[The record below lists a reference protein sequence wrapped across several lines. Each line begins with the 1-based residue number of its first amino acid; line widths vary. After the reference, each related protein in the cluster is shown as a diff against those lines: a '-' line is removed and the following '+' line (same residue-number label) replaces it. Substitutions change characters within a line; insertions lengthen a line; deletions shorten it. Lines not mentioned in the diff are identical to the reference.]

1 MESRGNYVSTKFPTF
16 HLTAFFIEVTDH
28 NGCFVCADTSLFYT
42 QWYQRTSRLLTVS
55 RCLNAV
61 RLTEQTP
68 GLASLEKT
76 ANRWLVLNGARV
88 CVCVLPS
95 VCFAWVKNWIVGE
108 NKLSQVTWPSYWH
121 SPNLMG
127 SIINVGHFP
136 TYWARRASG
145 TVRWRDWGFDISQ
158 IASDWS
164 SPLPHR
170 KKEMKRDKWISS
182 PLQKC
187 SPPSLL
193 PQPCD
198 SEALRSICPYRM
210 FS

>member
-1 MESRGNYVSTKFPTF
+1 MPECSAIDWIDSWTC
-16 HLTAFFIEVTDH
+16 VTGE
-28 NGCFVCADTSLFYT
+28 NSKQVISIK
-42 QWYQRTSRLLTVS
+42 WR
-55 RCLNAV
+55 
-61 RLTEQTP
+61 
-68 GLASLEKT
+68 
-76 ANRWLVLNGARV
+76 ARV

-193 PQPCD
+193 PQPCHYAVYVPIGC
-198 SEALRSICPYRM
+198 SHRLWQLVSFIQIFFFFPHC
-210 FS
+210 F